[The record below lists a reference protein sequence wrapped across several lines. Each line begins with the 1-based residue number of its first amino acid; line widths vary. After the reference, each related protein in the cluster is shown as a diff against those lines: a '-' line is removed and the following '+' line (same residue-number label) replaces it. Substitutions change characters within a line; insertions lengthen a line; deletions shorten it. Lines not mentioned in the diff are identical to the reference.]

1 MKSDEQVQQELHDS
15 QVQHLANAI
24 AMSDLKYYPCI
35 YDDVK
40 CTMSRIVGRK
50 TTKEKAERFL
60 KNNYLSQWLIMDARA
75 AREDED
81 VLKVA
86 GGDR

>member
-1 MKSDEQVQQELHDS
+1 
-15 QVQHLANAI
+15 
-24 AMSDLKYYPCI
+24 MSDLKYYPCI

-40 CTMSRIVGRK
+40 CRTNKIVGRK

-75 AREDED
+75 VREDED

-86 GGDR
+86 GGNRP